1 MFRITANFDSQIEV
15 GVPASEARAFFN
27 EPRNFVEL
35 MPGVEAID
43 KLADARRRWTIAAPV
58 PVLGSMRQSFV
69 VAETENTEARVEW
82 SPAPGETANLL
93 RYSAEFTAQGE
104 TRTLIRLRQKV
115 EIRRERAKDLH
126 ALAGWVGEER
136 ISKEMSRGVTTMMNA
151 FLQSAKRRL
160 GG

>member
-15 GVPASEARAFFN
+15 GASVEAARAFFN
-27 EPRNFVEL
+27 DPRNFVEL
-35 MPGVEAID
+35 MPGVDSINT
-43 KLADARRRWTIAAPV
+43 LADAHRRWTISAPV

-82 SPAPGETANLL
+82 SPAPGETGNLL

-115 EIRRERAKDLH
+115 EVRRERAKDLH

-136 ISKEMSRGVTTMMNA
+136 ISKEMNRGVTAMMNA
-151 FLQSAKRRL
+151 FLQSAKKRL